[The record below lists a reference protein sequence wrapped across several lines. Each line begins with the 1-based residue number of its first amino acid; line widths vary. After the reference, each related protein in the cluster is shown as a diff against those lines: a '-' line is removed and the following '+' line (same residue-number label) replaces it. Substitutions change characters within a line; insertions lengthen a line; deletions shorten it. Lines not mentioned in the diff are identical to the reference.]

1 MDAIMVRVTAD
12 ELKRSLATYRER
24 LDGIGRHL

>member
-1 MDAIMVRVTAD
+1 VTAD

>member
-1 MDAIMVRVTAD
+1 MVYNERVTAD